1 MDIAFNMLA
10 RAIRVRPMM
19 RGIASSSVWNRNRPV
34 QSSLM
39 QYCRDRSLRL
49 QRLHGANL
57 MVQRFYSRKRDDSNG
72 DIIMGP
78 DLMSDQDTHLPATVA
93 VPDVWPHVPLLAMRK
108 NPLFPRFMK
117 IVEVR
122 FHLTG

>member
-1 MDIAFNMLA
+1 MLT
-10 RAIRVRPMM
+10 RAIRVRPVI
-19 RGIASSSVWNRNRPV
+19 RGIASSAVWTRNRPA

-39 QYCRDRSLRL
+39 NYYRDRATRL
-49 QRLHGANL
+49 HQFHGANM
-57 MVQRFYSRKRDDSNG
+57 MVQRFFSRKRDDS
-72 DIIMGP
+72 DP
-78 DLMSDQDTHLPATVA
+78 DLVSDHGPELITERDPQLPATVA

-122 FHLTG
+122 KIESCPF